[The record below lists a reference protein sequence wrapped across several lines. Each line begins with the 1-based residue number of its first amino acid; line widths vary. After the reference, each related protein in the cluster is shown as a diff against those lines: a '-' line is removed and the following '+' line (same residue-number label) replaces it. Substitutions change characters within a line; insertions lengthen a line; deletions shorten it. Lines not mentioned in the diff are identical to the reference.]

1 MQFFFRI
8 SNNNLV
14 FIIKYNFIF
23 ILELTFQRSDIEFL
37 DIEGVPELPAIC
49 TPGRTKGRKRV
60 ISSSQYTCARA
71 RTYTYTQR
79 ERKVLHGR
87 AGVIDLIPRENW
99 RRGNRLGKGLSIRR
113 FRHLSLCSS
122 VSRLGREKKKIL
134 LFFHLVA
141 MRIYRTHIL
150 FSYRGKERQLS
161 LELYNFSIFLRN
173 KYSREFFF
181 LLYLIFK

>member
-1 MQFFFRI
+1 MQFFFHI

-79 ERKVLHGR
+79 EEGFTWESGSYRFNSPGKLAQGK
-87 AGVIDLIPRENW
+87 PF
-99 RRGNRLGKGLSIRR
+99 GKGTFDTKVPASLPLFECLSAWKR
-113 FRHLSLCSS
+113 
-122 VSRLGREKKKIL
+122 KKKIL

>member
-71 RTYTYTQR
+71 RIYTYTQR
-79 ERKVLHGR
+79 EEGFTWESGSYRFNSPGKLAQGK
-87 AGVIDLIPRENW
+87 PF
-99 RRGNRLGKGLSIRR
+99 GKGTFDTKVPASLPLFECLSAWKR
-113 FRHLSLCSS
+113 
-122 VSRLGREKKKIL
+122 KKKNSP
-134 LFFHLVA
+134 FFPSRGYAYLSN
-141 MRIYRTHIL
+141 THIV
-150 FSYRGKERQLS
+150 FISWKGKAAFIRTL
-161 LELYNFSIFLRN
+161 
-173 KYSREFFF
+173 
-181 LLYLIFK
+181 

>member
-1 MQFFFRI
+1 MQFFFHI

-60 ISSSQYTCARA
+60 ISSSQYTRARA

-122 VSRLGREKKKIL
+122 VSGLGREKKKFS
-134 LFFHLVA
+134 FFSISGYAYLSN
-141 MRIYRTHIL
+141 THIV
-150 FSYRGKERQLS
+150 FISWKGKAAFIRTL
-161 LELYNFSIFLRN
+161 
-173 KYSREFFF
+173 
-181 LLYLIFK
+181 